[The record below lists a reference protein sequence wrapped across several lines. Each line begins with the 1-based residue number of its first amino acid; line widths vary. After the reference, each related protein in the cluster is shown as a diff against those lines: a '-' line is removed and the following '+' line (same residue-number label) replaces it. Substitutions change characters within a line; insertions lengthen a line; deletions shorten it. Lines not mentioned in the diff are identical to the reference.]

1 MHSIGTVFMSHFLL
15 LSSRYFCETGAG
27 VMKRNDPPRE
37 MTHGLFLYVVKMLI
51 YLIPMLTFKRN
62 LAEICKIDIICIIYI
77 SSYYY
82 LNW

>member
-37 MTHGLFLYVVKMLI
+37 MTHGLFLYVIKMLI
-51 YLIPMLTFKRN
+51 SLIPMFTFKRN
-62 LAEICKIDIICIIYI
+62 LAEICKIDICTYLHIII
-77 SSYYY
+77 
-82 LNW
+82 